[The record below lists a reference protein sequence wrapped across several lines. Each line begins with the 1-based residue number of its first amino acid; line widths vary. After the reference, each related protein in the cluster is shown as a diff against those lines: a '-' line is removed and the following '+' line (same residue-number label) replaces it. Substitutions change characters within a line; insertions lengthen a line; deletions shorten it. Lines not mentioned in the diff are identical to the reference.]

1 MRKKILS
8 LFGLLPVLVSVA
20 LGQVVKPVI
29 NFQQTTFDFGQIEEK
44 GGPVS
49 HSFTFT
55 NTGKVPLILTNVVSS
70 CGCTTPEWPKAPI
83 LPGKKGVIKVTFDPM
98 NRPGPIDKSITVSS
112 NATKPLIVLTL
123 SGLVKEKAK
132 DIADLYPRKIGELRM
147 QTSHLAFTRIDPD
160 AVVTNK
166 VEIVNTSSKPINVR
180 LSGIPAHLKVD
191 VKPST
196 LKPNEKG
203 TIAVTYDA
211 KKKNDWGF
219 VIDNMSVLI
228 DDKAYDDC
236 RFTVSATIEED
247 YSKMT
252 PAEMAAMP
260 TIKFDR
266 TIYDFGEV
274 VEGKTVMYEYT
285 FSNLGKKDLIIRK
298 IGTSCGCTTGAP
310 SGTIIKPG
318 ESGSIKVSFGTSGY
332 SNRQGKTITVIT
344 NDPKNPSVI
353 LRLTGNV
360 KSK

>member
-1 MRKKILS
+1 MKKKILS
-8 LFGLLPVLVSVA
+8 LVGLLPILVGVA
-20 LGQVVKPVI
+20 FGQAAKPVI
-29 NFQQTTFDFGQIEEK
+29 NFTKTTHDFGQIEEK

-49 HSFTFT
+49 YSFAFS
-55 NTGKVPLILTNVVSS
+55 NTGRVPLILTNVVSS

-98 NRPGPIDKSITVSS
+98 NRPGPIDKTITVSS
-112 NATKPLIVLTL
+112 NATKPLVVLTL

-132 DIADLYPRKIGELRM
+132 DVADLYPRKIGELRM

-166 VEIVNTSSKPINVR
+166 VGIINTGAKPISVR
-180 LSGIPAHLKVD
+180 LSGVPAHLKVS
-191 VKPST
+191 VTPSS

-203 TIAVTYDA
+203 TIVVTYDA

-219 VIDNMSVLI
+219 VVDNMSVLV
-228 DDKAYDDC
+228 DDRASDDC
-236 RFTVSATIEED
+236 RFTVSATVEED

-252 PAEMAAMP
+252 PAEMADMP

-266 TIYDFGEV
+266 TTYDFGEV
-274 VEGKTVMYEYT
+274 AEGKAVVYEYG
-285 FSNLGKKDLIIRK
+285 FKNLGKRDLIIRK

-344 NDPKNPSVI
+344 NDPKNPSVV

-360 KSK
+360 KPK